1 MVKIVNGYA
10 EKVIYGYTL
19 SSMRGNVKFP
29 PQGDKDYLSADD
41 ILLTEADLDTLY
53 RESADAGL
61 TNWAGDSFALVMT
74 NGVNQSTIE
83 IADDDIEGMTLEEI
97 DDLIFSLAMEE
108 YAMLIVNEEDA

>member
-19 SSMRGNVKFP
+19 SSIRGSVKFP
-29 PQGDKDYLSADD
+29 TGEGKDFLSADD
-41 ILLTEADLDTLY
+41 IVLTEADLDTLY

-74 NGVNQSTIE
+74 NGINQSTIE
-83 IADDDIEGMTLEEI
+83 IADDDIEGMTLDEI
-97 DDLIFSLAMEE
+97 ADLIFSLAMEE